1 MGIPSTPNFYS
12 YPEILVKAS
21 QLVWIIL
28 EQNCATKD
36 LILRFKCDM
45 THCCLALS
53 SLFLQGNGMNE
64 VGSPICSYF
73 HKAGKFMKVM
83 DKHNSFEQLSFPIQF
98 FGDASP
104 STLTCEYEAKFGKKG
119 HSQHDSACTNSQ
131 LYDLSPLHWDLC
143 NDHPYIQNPE
153 NTEI

>member
-1 MGIPSTPNFYS
+1 
-12 YPEILVKAS
+12 
-21 QLVWIIL
+21 
-28 EQNCATKD
+28 
-36 LILRFKCDM
+36 M
-45 THCCLALS
+45 THCLALS
-53 SLFLQGNGMNE
+53 SLFLHGNGMNE
-64 VGSPICSYF
+64 VVSPICSYF

-83 DKHNSFEQLSFPIQF
+83 EKHNSFEQLSFPIQF

-119 HSQHDSACTNSQ
+119 HSQHDSACTSSQ

-153 NTEI
+153 NTEIECCYVLNTTLCPNKCI